1 MKPTDDRRDDP
12 RDDRHHG
19 LEHIDN
25 PLTGHEED
33 DVNVRGIIAFA
44 AGLAIVTAGVAVLMW
59 LLFMGFEHLAQQ
71 RDPELSPLAIPA
83 GQRPP
88 EPRLLTDEPGELRR
102 FLERE
107 AEALAGGVD
116 EATGVRRL
124 SIEEAMRQVAAE
136 GLPSR
141 AEPAGPRQGTRA
153 PAMGGPSGGR
163 ALGTPKQ

>member
-1 MKPTDDRRDDP
+1 MKPTDPYDDGVP
-12 RDDRHHG
+12 KGEEEYLHNPGVAH
-19 LEHIDN
+19 EH
-25 PLTGHEED
+25 D

-59 LLFMGFEHLAQQ
+59 LLFMGFEHLAQA

-83 GQRPP
+83 GQLPP
-88 EPRLLTDEPGELRR
+88 EPRLLLKEPEELRLFR
-102 FLERE
+102 ERE
-107 AEALAGGVD
+107 AQALAGGVD
-116 EATGVRRL
+116 EATGVRRM

-141 AEPAGPRQGTRA
+141 AEPADPRQGTRA

-163 ALGTPKQ
+163 ALGTPRQ